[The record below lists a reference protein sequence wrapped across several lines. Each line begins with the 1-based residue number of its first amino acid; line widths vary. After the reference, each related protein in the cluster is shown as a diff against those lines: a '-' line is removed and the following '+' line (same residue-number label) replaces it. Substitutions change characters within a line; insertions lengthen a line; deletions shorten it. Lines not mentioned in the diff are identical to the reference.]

1 MELNIA
7 DDVNLS
13 LRKPCWQ
20 LALDSV
26 DVKFVRNPLLWL
38 FKNPVDFIKRNFV
51 GFQLRLRPALE
62 RSPSLPLVRACTDA
76 HRPWTP
82 RALPRPPDRTQG
94 YHEPPYR
101 GLPLHC
107 CGIDHAFLDR

>member
-1 MELNIA
+1 YGY
-7 DDVNLS
+7 D
-13 LRKPCWQ
+13 RPC
-20 LALDSV
+20 
-26 DVKFVRNPLLWL
+26 NGHH
-38 FKNPVDFIKRNFV
+38 NC
-51 GFQLRLRPALE
+51 
-62 RSPSLPLVRACTDA
+62 RSVRACTDE

-82 RALPRPPDRTQG
+82 RAMPRPPDRTQG